1 MAVTACRIDLAQRRI
16 EVVESIPRGRGAAQY
31 APTGTSNSQPQGRI
45 RRDIIDAHGKITLRH
60 KGRLHHIG
68 VGRTH
73 ARTPILMLI
82 NGLDIRIIHPP
93 RRNHS
98 PADPQPS
105 RRLPSPRC
113 PQAAAKAKLGVQ
125 GVRYVL
131 LSRDITWRTRR

>member
-82 NGLDIRIIHPP
+82 NGLDIRIIHATTGEII
-93 RRNHS
+93 RELILN
-98 PADPQPS
+98 PAVDY
-105 RRLPSPRC
+105 
-113 PQAAAKAKLGVQ
+113 QARG
-125 GVRYVL
+125 
-131 LSRDITWRTRR
+131 ITKPGQTRP